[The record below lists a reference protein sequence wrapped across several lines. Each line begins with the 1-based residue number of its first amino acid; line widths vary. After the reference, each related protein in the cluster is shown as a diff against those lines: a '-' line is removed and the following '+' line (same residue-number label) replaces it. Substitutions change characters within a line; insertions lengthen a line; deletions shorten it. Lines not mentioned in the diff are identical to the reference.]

1 MFIKKDI
8 IQMRLTASPLYN
20 AAMPRFGSGKKPKK
34 TEASGSGGAGGS
46 DTFKPSNDPEAELAR
61 VNAELAKINEEL
73 AESARKK
80 AAIERELAESNRE
93 VEGDKENE
101 G

>member
-1 MFIKKDI
+1 V
-8 IQMRLTASPLYN
+8 RLTASPLYN

-34 TEASGSGGAGGS
+34 PEASGSAREEGS
-46 DTFKPSNDPEAELAR
+46 DSFKKDKSPEAQLAKVNAELEK
-61 VNAELAKINEEL
+61 VNAELAEV
-73 AESARKK
+73 ARKK
-80 AAIERELAESNRE
+80 AEIERELAESNRE